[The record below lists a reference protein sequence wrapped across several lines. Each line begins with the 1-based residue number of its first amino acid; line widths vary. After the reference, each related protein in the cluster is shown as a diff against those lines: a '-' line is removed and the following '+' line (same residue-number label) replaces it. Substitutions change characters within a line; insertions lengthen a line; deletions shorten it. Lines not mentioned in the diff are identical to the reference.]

1 MTMMYDMV
9 DELSAKIR
17 SDVIALA
24 ADADTLEAL
33 RENHEVAHKREQ
45 LRQKLSRLQQASTE
59 LAMFQQ

>member
-33 RENHEVAHKREQ
+33 RENRDVVHKREQ